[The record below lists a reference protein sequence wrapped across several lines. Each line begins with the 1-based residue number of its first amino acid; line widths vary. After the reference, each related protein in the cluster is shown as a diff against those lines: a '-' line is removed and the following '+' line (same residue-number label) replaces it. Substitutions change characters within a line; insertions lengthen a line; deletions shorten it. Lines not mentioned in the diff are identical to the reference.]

1 MSSNGDNYGDSHG
14 DNHGSHLADLYE
26 MDAAGG
32 WSQGMRRITLALL
45 AGMPFVQGPFLDLG
59 CGGGVFVHELAAARP
74 QSLVLGADLS
84 PTALHYAQ
92 QRSSSERLLQA
103 DVGDLPLAAGCVGLI
118 TALDVFDQR
127 AVAIAHA
134 LAEAQRVL
142 RPGGLLLLRVSA
154 HPWLWGPHDI
164 AYNTGRRWHAGDL
177 VACVQAAGLAV
188 ERTTYANSL
197 LSPAIVLTRLLHRAG
212 WLPVAGADHTGGLLD
227 DLMRRALAAEAQWLV
242 HHKFP
247 FGISFY
253 ALARKPKRT
262 DLPESMHRHL

>member
-1 MSSNGDNYGDSHG
+1 MSKNGE
-14 DNHGSHLADLYE
+14 LAPGIRLPDLYA
-26 MDAAGG
+26 MDRTNG

-59 CGGGVFVHELAAARP
+59 CGGGVFVHELASARP
-74 QSLVLGADLS
+74 HSVVLGADLS
-84 PTALHYAQ
+84 ATALAYAQ
-92 QRSSSERLLQA
+92 EHSGSERLLQV
-103 DVGDLPLAAGCVGLI
+103 DVGSLPLAAGSIGLI
-118 TALDVFDQR
+118 TALDVLDQQN
-127 AVAIAHA
+127 VDIAHS
-134 LAEAQRVL
+134 LSEASRVL

-164 AYNTGRRWHAGDL
+164 AFNTGRRWRAHEL
-177 VACVQAAGLAV
+177 VETLITHGFVV

-197 LSPAIVLTRLLHRAG
+197 LSPAIVLMRLLHR
-212 WLPVAGADHTGGLLD
+212 WADPDLADPEDMIGPFNQLL
-227 DLMRRALAAEAQWLV
+227 LRALSAEAQWLV

-262 DLPESMHRHL
+262 DRPDPR